1 MNEGKRTKYFNLPRL
16 LLSLC
21 LTRND
26 MIRKA
31 AIYYSLSH
39 SLHANGDLVRHRR
52 RRHGRPP
59 RTRNS
64 NFALERDGDNP
75 LCGNQQKISAHR
87 PRSAPSE
94 GNGARVRPFKRALRG
109 RGESASDLLIHL
121 RSLRRPSSI
130 RDILFLL
137 VNFLNLS
144 SEKKGIPPKLGHLNC
159 NICNLT

>member
-31 AIYYSLSH
+31 AIYYSLTFTPCERR
-39 SLHANGDLVRHRR
+39 LVRRRR

-121 RSLRRPSSI
+121 RSLRRPCSI

-144 SEKKGIPPKLGHLNC
+144 SEKKGIPQKLGHLNW